1 MRETLELIVKKLV
14 DMPEKVE
21 INETVGTNV
30 TILEVTV
37 DETDVGKIIGK
48 EGKTAASIR
57 TIIKSIAKK
66 NGTRIIIEIV

>member
-14 DMPEKVE
+14 DLPEKVE
-21 INETVGTNV
+21 INETTGTNV
-30 TILEVTV
+30 TILEVSV
-37 DETDVGKIIGK
+37 AETDVGKIISK